1 MQRDLVVKKIVRPA
15 YRVYMAFLV
24 KWMSVNKKLV
34 RGMPRGLFALS
45 QFFEKWNEDYTN
57 ISLPEKNL
65 KFITPNWLTKYRAET
80 FFSKE
85 PETLEWIRGFQE
97 GETLWDIGANVGIFS
112 LFAASQG
119 TKVTAFEPSPL
130 NLEILSRNI
139 LINDFEN
146 YITYVP
152 LALGNKTGSTKI
164 YMSRE
169 NFRVGGAHNSI
180 NLPKD
185 QYGGVLEDPFEI
197 SVLTLTIDKCCEFF
211 NLEKPT
217 HIKIDVDGCELD
229 VLQGARGVLT
239 QVKSILVENYPQ
251 NKDSERVCEILLKS
265 GLREKEI
272 VKANS
277 ANQLWVRG

>member
-1 MQRDLVVKKIVRPA
+1 MRRNIAFKEIARLA
-15 YRVYMAFLV
+15 YRIYKACLV
-24 KWMSVNKKLV
+24 GWMRLNKRLI
-34 RGMPRGLFALS
+34 GAMPRGIYALS
-45 QFFEKWNEDYTN
+45 QFLEKWNEDYTN
-57 ISLPEKNL
+57 INLPEKNL
-65 KFITPNWLTKYRAET
+65 KFITSNWLTKYRAKT

-97 GETLWDIGANVGIFS
+97 GETLWDVGANVGIFS

-139 LINDFEN
+139 LINDFQN

-152 LALGNKTGSTKI
+152 LALGNQTGNTKI

-169 NFRVGGAHNSI
+169 NFRAGGAHNSI
-180 NLPKD
+180 NSAKD
-185 QYGGVLEDPFEI
+185 QYGEALKNPIEL

-211 NLEKPT
+211 DLEKPT
-217 HIKIDVDGCELD
+217 HIKIDVDGCELE
-229 VLQGARGVLT
+229 VLEGAREVLT

-251 NKDSERVCEILLKS
+251 NKDRERVHEILLKS
-265 GLREKEI
+265 GLQEKQI
-272 VKANS
+272 VRANS

>member
-1 MQRDLVVKKIVRPA
+1 
-15 YRVYMAFLV
+15 
-24 KWMSVNKKLV
+24 MSLNKKLIGV
-34 RGMPRGLFALS
+34 MPRGIHALS
-45 QFFEKWNEDYTN
+45 QFLEKWNEDYTN
-57 ISLPEKNL
+57 IRLPEKNL
-65 KFITPNWLTKYRAET
+65 KFITSNWLTKYRAKT

-97 GETLWDIGANVGIFS
+97 GETLWDVGANVGIFS

-146 YITYVP
+146 YITFVP
-152 LALGNKTGSTKI
+152 LALGNQTGNTKI

-169 NFRVGGAHNSI
+169 NFRAGGAHNSI
-180 NLPKD
+180 NSAKD
-185 QYGGVLEDPFEI
+185 QYGGALENPLEL

-217 HIKIDVDGCELD
+217 HIKIDVDGCELE
-229 VLQGARGVLT
+229 VLEGAREVLT

-251 NKDSERVCEILLKS
+251 NKDSERVHEILLKS
-265 GLREKEI
+265 GLREKQI